1 MVFTSG
7 ETKPGLFYGIA
18 AVDDVTTIGTAEGQ
32 NWVQAEGT
40 TVEVVRPPVS
50 GNAAFF
56 QAVCTPKNPQSND

>member
-7 ETKPGLFYGIA
+7 ETKPGLFYGVK
-18 AVDDVTTIGTAEGQ
+18 AVGDVSAIGEAEGQ

-40 TVEVVRPPVS
+40 TVVVERPTVS

-56 QAVCTPKNPQSND
+56 QAVCTPKDPTSNK